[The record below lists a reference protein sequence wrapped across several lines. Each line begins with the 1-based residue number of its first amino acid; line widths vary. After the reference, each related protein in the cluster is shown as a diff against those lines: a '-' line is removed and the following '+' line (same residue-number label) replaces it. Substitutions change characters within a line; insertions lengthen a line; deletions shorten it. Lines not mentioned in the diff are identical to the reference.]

1 MFAAY
6 LLALREGLEA
16 ALIIGIL
23 LGALVKF
30 QLLSLKRYVWIGLIS
45 AITMSLLVVWG
56 LSVVGMELEGQAE
69 AIFEGVMMILAA
81 VLLTWMIFWLRRQ
94 SATIRQE
101 LEHEVRVETQ
111 RRGAWGLFL
120 VAFTAV
126 GREGLELSIFLSATR
141 FAAGTL
147 PTWGGALLGLATA
160 AFLGWVIFTTTY
172 RLDLKRFFQVSNIAL
187 LLFAAGLVAHGI
199 HEFNEI
205 GWIPAL
211 VAPVWDLTRF
221 LPENTLI
228 GQILTALFGYNAD
241 PSLTEVM
248 AYLVY
253 LLGIGIL
260 LLPKPSWRVVR
271 TQPH

>member
-6 LLALREGLEA
+6 LLSLREGLEA

-23 LGALVKF
+23 MGALAKF
-30 QLLSLKRYVWIGLIS
+30 QLLSLKRYVWLGLVS
-45 AITMSLLVVWG
+45 AITASLLVAWG
-56 LSVVGMELEGQAE
+56 LDVVGVALEGRAE
-69 AIFEGVMMILAA
+69 TLFEGVMMTLAA
-81 VLLTWMIFWLRRQ
+81 ILLTWMIFWLRRQ
-94 SATIRQE
+94 SRTMRQE

-111 RRGAWGLFL
+111 RRGTWGLFL

-126 GREGLELSIFLSATR
+126 GREGLELAIFLSATR
-141 FAAGTL
+141 FTAGAL

-160 AFLGWVIFTTTY
+160 VFLGWLIFTTTH
-172 RLDLKRFFQVSNIAL
+172 RLDLKRFFQISNIAL

-199 HEFNEI
+199 HEFNEM

-211 VAPVWDLTRF
+211 VAPIWDLTHF
-221 LPENTLI
+221 LPEDTLI
-228 GQILTALFGYNAD
+228 GQILATLFGYNAD

-253 LLGIGIL
+253 LLGVGAL

-271 TQPH
+271 T